1 MSISAEQRDI
11 MIDFMEEHPGFG
23 RGKALAAEDKKL
35 RNTLWDELTDQL
47 NTCGEGPTKTVGK
60 WQRTWMDMKV
70 HAKRKA
76 AALRAARTV
85 GGASQH
91 KLSDTEIRILTYLT
105 EEGIHGQRNKSVVS
119 DSAEEEGEEDGEAD
133 LSMNQEN
140 QEEHDYYDTVPE
152 MEEEHLM
159 ESVQESERDLESPRG
174 AITEE
179 AFQEFAQLSDE
190 LNHRVEELTGH
201 VASIKQEVIEIRNI
215 MVKETAERRKTN
227 ALLQQL
233 LLEMKNK

>member
-1 MSISAEQRDI
+1 
-11 MIDFMEEHPGFG
+11 
-23 RGKALAAEDKKL
+23 
-35 RNTLWDELTDQL
+35 
-47 NTCGEGPTKTVGK
+47 
-60 WQRTWMDMKV
+60 
-70 HAKRKA
+70 
-76 AALRAARTV
+76 
-85 GGASQH
+85 
-91 KLSDTEIRILTYLT
+91 
-105 EEGIHGQRNKSVVS
+105 
-119 DSAEEEGEEDGEAD
+119 
-133 LSMNQEN
+133 
-140 QEEHDYYDTVPE
+140 